1 MAKHHDTG
9 YKELFTHPEF
19 VQQLIEGFVSDE
31 IAEARYTDEE
41 LNKRATPLSG
51 VFGIENATGDRQA
64 LQCAV
69 DRIVAIIQADPNKQR
84 IDEIVTRWL
93 KRHLQ
98 WLGTE
103 IDLERLNSVV
113 EDNEM
118 LANNLENW
126 AKKERQEGRQEGE
139 VIGQRHLLQRQLGLK
154 FGDLPKWGQQLLDE
168 ATSEELEAWSATILT
183 ANTLDE
189 VFKR

>member
-1 MAKHHDTG
+1 
-9 YKELFTHPEF
+9 
-19 VQQLIEGFVSDE
+19 
-31 IAEARYTDEE
+31 
-41 LNKRATPLSG
+41 
-51 VFGIENATGDRQA
+51 
-64 LQCAV
+64 
-69 DRIVAIIQADPNKQR
+69 
-84 IDEIVTRWL
+84 
-93 KRHLQ
+93 
-98 WLGTE
+98 
-103 IDLERLNSVV
+103 
-113 EDNEM
+113 M
-118 LANNLENW
+118 LAKNLENW